1 MGAILTD
8 RIVDYF
14 GLTKGMPELQEVKE
28 DVSESPRVKTFGFE
42 ALNYSDNGLIGYEIG
57 INADIGWS
65 YELPLYN
72 QDEYLV
78 FR

>member
-1 MGAILTD
+1 MGSILTD
-8 RIVDYF
+8 RVVDYF

-42 ALNYSDNGLIGYEIG
+42 ASNYSDNLLIGYELG